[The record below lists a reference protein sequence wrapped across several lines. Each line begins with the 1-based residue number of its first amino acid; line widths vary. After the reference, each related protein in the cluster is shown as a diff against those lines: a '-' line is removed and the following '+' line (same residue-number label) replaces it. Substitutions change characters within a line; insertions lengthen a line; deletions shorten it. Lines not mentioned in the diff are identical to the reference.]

1 MAIENKKLTIRTKG
15 IGRKKKC
22 WRNDRKNRERE
33 GKRERERERE
43 RERLKRIYGDLV
55 ANFYS
60 SMRAWSSLVEGDGQ
74 LKRPNGQW
82 SNK

>member
-1 MAIENKKLTIRTKG
+1 MEERRSVGGTIERT
-15 IGRKKKC
+15 
-22 WRNDRKNRERE
+22 E
-33 GKRERERERE
+33 RERERERERGKERE

-74 LKRPNGQW
+74 LERPNGQW